1 MLRVGICDDEPL
13 VAGVLKRNILEI
25 ADRNGWNINVSY
37 YESGN
42 ELLEA
47 VDVLQAVFLDID
59 MPQMD
64 GIETGKR
71 IGEKNPECKIIMATG
86 RADRFKDAFKIK
98 AYDFVTKPFD
108 KEEIKMVL
116 DRYIKESKNL
126 KKMDVYKNRNK
137 YSIFYKD
144 IRYIKAADSD
154 VEIYVENEIFRKE
167 ISLNVLE
174 VELDS
179 NLFFRINRQY
189 IVNMRWITDYEKGN
203 ISIGNMN
210 MKVSIRKRKIFERKF
225 VEYDVSYK

>member
-13 VAGVLKRNILEI
+13 VAEALKRNILEI

-86 RADRFKDAFKIK
+86 R
-98 AYDFVTKPFD
+98 V
-108 KEEIKMVL
+108 
-116 DRYIKESKNL
+116 DRYIK
-126 KKMDVYKNRNK
+126 
-137 YSIFYKD
+137 
-144 IRYIKAADSD
+144 
-154 VEIYVENEIFRKE
+154 
-167 ISLNVLE
+167 
-174 VELDS
+174 
-179 NLFFRINRQY
+179 
-189 IVNMRWITDYEKGN
+189 GN
-203 ISIGNMN
+203 WL
-210 MKVSIRKRKIFERKF
+210 
-225 VEYDVSYK
+225 